1 MSDVILSSAGVEP
14 ELAAPPTA
22 HRGWGHPLLW
32 YVVRRVGAG
41 IVTLFVVSVL
51 VFAGTEAL
59 SGNAAEVVLGKGS
72 TPAQVAK
79 LEKEMGLDKPPVTR
93 YLNWAGGL
101 VHGDLGNT
109 AIGYAQ
115 GEAVSVASRVDERLA
130 NSAILALVVFL
141 VLVPLS
147 LLLGVI
153 AGVRAGKASDHA
165 ISLST
170 LGLISLPE
178 FIVGSILILI
188 FFTWLDVL
196 PPVSLVA
203 PGESPLANP
212 DILVLPGLTL
222 LGVTLGA
229 SVRMI
234 RAGVSEAM
242 RSDYVQMARL
252 NGFGERKVLTR
263 YALRNSLAT
272 SVQVFALNLQ
282 LLIGGIMITEYLFNY
297 PGIGSELVAAVGVR
311 DVTEVQSVV
320 MIIAAF
326 YVAVNIAADLIVVL
340 LVPKLRTG
348 GGK

>member
-1 MSDVILSSAGVEP
+1 MSDVLVSPVGVEP
-14 ELAAPPTA
+14 ELTAPPSA
-22 HRGWGHPLLW
+22 KRGWGHPLLW
-32 YVVRRVGAG
+32 YVVRRIGAG
-41 IVTLFVVSVL
+41 ILTLFVVSVL

-72 TPAQVAK
+72 TPGQVKK
-79 LEKEMGLDKPPVTR
+79 LEKQMGLDKPPVER
-93 YLNWAGGL
+93 YLDWAGGL

-115 GEAVSVASRVDERLA
+115 GETVSVASKVGERLG
-130 NSAILALVVFL
+130 NSAVLAFVVFII
-141 VLVPLS
+141 LVPFS

-153 AGVRAGKASDHA
+153 AGVRAGRAADHA
-165 ISLST
+165 ISLTT
-170 LGLISLPE
+170 LALISLPE

-188 FFTWLDVL
+188 FFSWLKLL
-196 PPVSLVA
+196 PPVSLLV
-203 PGESPLANP
+203 PGENALSNP
-212 DILVLPGLTL
+212 EILVLPVVTL

-234 RAGVSEAM
+234 RAGVAEAM

-252 NGFGERKVLTR
+252 NGFAERRVLTR

-297 PGIGSELVAAVGVR
+297 PGIGTELVAAVGVR

-326 YVAVNIAADLIVVL
+326 YIGVNIVADLIVVL

-348 GGK
+348 GGR